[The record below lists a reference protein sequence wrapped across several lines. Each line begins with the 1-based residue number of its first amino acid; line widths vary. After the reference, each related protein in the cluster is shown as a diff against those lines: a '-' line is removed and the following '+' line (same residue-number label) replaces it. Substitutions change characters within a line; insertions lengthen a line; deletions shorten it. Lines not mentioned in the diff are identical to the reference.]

1 MKRTLCKR
9 CGIVLVPGLSS
20 EIDIKSEANNTRKVF
35 EMECSNCSF
44 VKRFVLNPNYKLW
57 IDQPEA
63 IKEVI
68 QPGTDK

>member
-9 CGIVLVPGLSS
+9 CGIVLVPGSSS

-35 EMECSNCSF
+35 ETECTNCNF
-44 VKRFVLNPNYKLW
+44 VKRFVLNSNYNLWTDKL
-57 IDQPEA
+57 EA

-68 QPGTDK
+68 QPGIDK